1 MNIYAIKDELRKKFL
16 QPFFSDPI
24 TVKRSIITMR
34 ENDQTEL
41 HRFPEQFTLYYLGE
55 VDEETG
61 VIKASRMPIDT
72 VSDINFE
79 TLEEGDDY
87 AISNDE

>member
-1 MNIYAIKDELRKKFL
+1 MNIYSIKDEKRNKFL

-34 ENDQTEL
+34 ENPQTEL
-41 HRFPEQFTLYYLGE
+41 HNFPEQFTLYYLGE
-55 VDEETG
+55 IDEDTG
-61 VIKASRMPIDT
+61 VIKPSRMPVDT

-79 TLEEGDDY
+79 EGEDNE
-87 AISNDE
+87 ISNDE